1 MRFPHEHWIAHGNS
15 LVSRVLHEL
24 ARDLTQPYS
33 TSVGVA
39 DIGGAEGP
47 TAEERAKLE
56 EEERERLLAL
66 QEAEDMRKEKH
77 RKLEEE
83 REKMRQGVREKYNI
97 KKRDD
102 KEDDLRRKQEAEM
115 AAHIA
120 AMNPRNAE
128 NKKPGLNTLNNVDDE
143 DFATKLMNGNV
154 SGAASHVA
162 TKMQSLFPQGFSLFK
177 KE

>member
-1 MRFPHEHWIAHGNS
+1 
-15 LVSRVLHEL
+15 
-24 ARDLTQPYS
+24 
-33 TSVGVA
+33 
-39 DIGGAEGP
+39 
-47 TAEERAKLE
+47 
-56 EEERERLLAL
+56 
-66 QEAEDMRKEKH
+66 MRKEKH

-102 KEDDLRRKQEAEM
+102 KEDDLRRQQEAEM

-128 NKKPGLNTLNNVDDE
+128 NKKPGLNPLTNVDDE

-154 SGAASHVA
+154 SGAAAHVT
-162 TKMQSLFPQGFSLFK
+162 TKMQSLFPQNFSFFK

>member
-1 MRFPHEHWIAHGNS
+1 MA
-15 LVSRVLHEL
+15 
-24 ARDLTQPYS
+24 
-33 TSVGVA
+33 
-39 DIGGAEGP
+39 GAEGP

-56 EEERERLLAL
+56 EDERERLLAL

-77 RKLEEE
+77 RKIEVE

-97 KKRDD
+97 KK
-102 KEDDLRRKQEAEM
+102 KEDQEDGIRRQQEAEM

-120 AMNPRNAE
+120 AMNPRNPE
-128 NKKPGLNTLNNVDDE
+128 NKRPINMAGGAPSGGGLGAGDDE

-154 SGAASHVA
+154 SGAAAHVA
-162 TKMQSLFPQGFSLFK
+162 NKMQSMLPQNFGFFK

>member
-1 MRFPHEHWIAHGNS
+1 MLLYEINSTPKLIAN
-15 LVSRVLHEL
+15 L
-24 ARDLTQPYS
+24 LTTLP
-33 TSVGVA
+33 A

-66 QEAEDMRKEKH
+66 QEAEELRKDKH

-97 KKRDD
+97 KKKDVQ
-102 KEDDLRRKQEAEM
+102 EDDIRKQQEAEM

-128 NKKPGLNTLNNVDDE
+128 NKKPGLNPMANTDDE

-154 SGAASHVA
+154 SGAAAHVA
-162 TKMQSLFPQGFSLFK
+162 SKMQSFLPPGFAFFK

>member
-1 MRFPHEHWIAHGNS
+1 MFGFSYQITNKQTKQNNN
-15 LVSRVLHEL
+15 
-24 ARDLTQPYS
+24 LTN
-33 TSVGVA
+33 VA

-66 QEAEDMRKEKH
+66 QEAEEMRKEKH
-77 RKLEEE
+77 RKMELE

-97 KKRDD
+97 KKREDQ
-102 KEDDLRRKQEAEM
+102 EDDIRRQQEAEM

-120 AMNPRNAE
+120 AMNPRNPE
-128 NKKPGLNTLNNVDDE
+128 NKKPINLGGAVDDE

-154 SGAASHVA
+154 SGAAAHAANKV
-162 TKMQSLFPQGFSLFK
+162 QSLFPQGFSFFK

>member
-1 MRFPHEHWIAHGNS
+1 MPISSSYVTSAGPKS
-15 LVSRVLHEL
+15 
-24 ARDLTQPYS
+24 ARSYPIKRKQP
-33 TSVGVA
+33 A

-66 QEAEDMRKEKH
+66 QEAEEMRKEKH
-77 RKLEEE
+77 RKMEME

-97 KKRDD
+97 KKKED
-102 KEDDLRRKQEAEM
+102 KEDDLRRQQEAEM

-120 AMNPRNAE
+120 AMNPRNPE
-128 NKKPGLNTLNNVDDE
+128 NKRPVNLGTGVDDE

-154 SGAASHVA
+154 SGAAAHVA
-162 TKMQSLFPQGFSLFK
+162 NKMQSLLPQNFSFFK

>member
-1 MRFPHEHWIAHGNS
+1 
-15 LVSRVLHEL
+15 
-24 ARDLTQPYS
+24 
-33 TSVGVA
+33 
-39 DIGGAEGP
+39 
-47 TAEERAKLE
+47 
-56 EEERERLLAL
+56 
-66 QEAEDMRKEKH
+66 MRKEKH

-102 KEDDLRRKQEAEM
+102 KEDDLRRQQEAEM

-128 NKKPGLNTLNNVDDE
+128 NKKPGLNPLANVDDE

-154 SGAASHVA
+154 SGAAAHVA
-162 TKMQSLFPQGFSLFK
+162 TKMQSLFPQNFSLFK